1 MLSRQVFDSTQLPAA
16 VWQHFFHNCEL
27 YYQNDLY
34 QSTKVNLKSGGEI
47 KKLTIGHYTY
57 LEQNPHSTS
66 EWGRMARLGHKILW
80 IIHYP
85 TQRYVGRVVDGK
97 VTQIR

>member
-1 MLSRQVFDSTQLPAA
+1 MLTQKVYDSAHLPGA
-16 VWQHFFHNCEL
+16 VWQLFFNDVEL
-27 YYQNDLY
+27 FFDNEKCVPTTVHLR
-34 QSTKVNLKSGGEI
+34 SGGTI
-47 KKLTIGHYTY
+47 KRLTIGHYTY

-66 EWGRMARLGHKILW
+66 EYGRLARAGHKILW
-80 IIHYP
+80 IIHFP